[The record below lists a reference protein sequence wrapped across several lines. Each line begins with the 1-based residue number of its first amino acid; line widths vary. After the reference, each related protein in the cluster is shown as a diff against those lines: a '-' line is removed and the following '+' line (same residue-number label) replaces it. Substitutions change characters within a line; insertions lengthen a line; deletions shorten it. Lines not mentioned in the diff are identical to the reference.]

1 MRTTTLRR
9 AAVVA
14 VLVPA
19 VALPLAACS
28 SGDDDG
34 SGSSSGG
41 SSQEGGDDGRSG
53 GGEASGKPLTGKEL
67 KSALLKSGEAGD
79 YRVRYQKDGGPL
91 DTDAV
96 QVNRRECQ
104 PIVDLFSPE
113 PAHARAAYASAAL
126 AESGVGT
133 GGAFQQVVLSSYEEQ
148 DGAAK
153 TFGGLRTAVGKC
165 DGFVGSQ
172 GGAKEEQ
179 VTIEAGD
186 SADVGVDAVQF
197 TMRPKSSKAGSAMSV
212 TVVRTAGS
220 TATFASMALEGG
232 KAKPMEGAVVR
243 EQHRKLEAAEKG

>member
-9 AAVVA
+9 AAVAA

-19 VALPLAACS
+19 VALSLAACS
-28 SGDDDG
+28 SGDDGG

-41 SSQEGGDDGRSG
+41 SSQAGGSEGESG
-53 GGEASGKPLTGKEL
+53 GGESSAKPLTAKEL
-67 KSALLKSGEAGD
+67 RSALLKSGEADG
-79 YRVRYQKDGGPL
+79 YRVRYQKDGGLL

-104 PIVDLFSPE
+104 PIVDLFGLK

-126 AESGVGT
+126 VESGVGT

-153 TFGGLRTAVGKC
+153 TFGGLRTAVEKC

-172 GGAKEEQ
+172 GGAEEER
-179 VTIEAGD
+179 VTVEADD
-186 SADVGVDAVQF
+186 SADVGVDAVRF
-197 TMRPKSSKAGSAMSV
+197 TMRPKSSKAGSAMSI

-220 TATFASMALEGG
+220 TATFASMALEGE
-232 KAKPMEGAVVR
+232 KAKPTEGAVVK